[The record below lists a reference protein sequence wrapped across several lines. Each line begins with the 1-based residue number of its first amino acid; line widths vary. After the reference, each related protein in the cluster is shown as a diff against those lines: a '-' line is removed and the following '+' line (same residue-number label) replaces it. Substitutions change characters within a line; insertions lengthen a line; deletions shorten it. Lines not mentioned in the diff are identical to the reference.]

1 MKRFD
6 LKFLE
11 LAFAML
17 LLSMTPEKRKDL
29 KDGDHVWDRLTKKK
43 IRGWDFISIMFW
55 VPCSP
60 AGCISV
66 FGFIRCVP
74 IKGDLSLDFFLGY
87 RRNGKRKEKEKNPQD
102 QLIHQLP

>member
-6 LKFLE
+6 FKFLE

-29 KDGDHVWDRLTKKK
+29 KDGDHVWDRLTKK
-43 IRGWDFISIMFW
+43 RGWDFISIMFW

-60 AGCISV
+60 TGCMSV
-66 FGFIRCVP
+66 LVPQVCAHQRRFKFGF
-74 IKGDLSLDFFLGY
+74 
-87 RRNGKRKEKEKNPQD
+87 
-102 QLIHQLP
+102 LPRL